1 MGKRKIRAREGD
13 TQKERERMP
22 ERCMK
27 IVHKNLKIRLNK
39 QKTSKNKTTSFRLQ
53 RHRAL
58 ISYNKADNCF
68 YGTPKLL
75 EIKDIKTKTFL

>member
-1 MGKRKIRAREGD
+1 MGKRKIRAREGN

-27 IVHKNLKIRLNK
+27 IVHKNLKIRQNK
-39 QKTSKNKTTSFRLQ
+39 QKKQKQTTSFRLQ

-75 EIKDIKTKTFL
+75 EIKDMKTKTFL